1 MTLLKTVK
9 LSSRRQITIPKSFK
23 ILSSGENAI
32 LKIEESCIK
41 IIPQKFSKETYLNE
55 ESLKENWLSEE
66 DEKNY
71 KHLKNLI

>member
-9 LSSRRQITIPKSFK
+9 LSSKRQITIPKSFEV
-23 ILSSGENAI
+23 LSSGENAI
-32 LKIEESCIK
+32 LEIDENCIK
-41 IIPQKFSKETYLNE
+41 ITPQKFSKETYLNE
-55 ESLKENWLSEE
+55 ETLKENWLSEE